1 MPANVVAGDYVF
13 GRRWEQSGVLKPPE
27 WRRRICAVECFIGD
41 DKTRFAILRPKVKG
55 SLARPTQVDPIAPY
69 S

>member
-1 MPANVVAGDYVF
+1 MPAYIAAGDYTF
-13 GRRWEQSGVLKPPE
+13 GRRWERAGVLEPPK
-27 WRRRICAVECFIGD
+27 WRGRICAVECFVGN
-41 DKTRFAILRPKVKG
+41 DKTRFAIFRPKVKG